1 MSIIFGAD
9 RLADDLSL
17 LPSSRRVALATSDAA
32 RSAQNGSVR
41 TRALLLNAGV
51 PVVRLFAPEHGLHA
65 AAPDGA
71 PVDDAHDPLTHLPV
85 VSLYGERFAPDPE
98 SLRDLDAVLFDLQD
112 VGARPYTFA
121 WTLTHLIDA
130 CAAAHIPLIVLDRPN
145 PLGGTLAS
153 VEGPLLEPAHCSFLG
168 RHSLPLRHALTLGE
182 LARLWQRERRP
193 VADVRVI
200 ACHGWTRDLLWP
212 ATGLA
217 WTPPSPGLPTWDAAL
232 LYPGLVLFEGTN
244 LSVGRG
250 TSLSFQAVGAP
261 WLDAGAVI
269 NRMEDR
275 LLPGLA
281 FELAR
286 FTPATGPYAG
296 SSCHAVALYP
306 LDPGEVRPV
315 SAALALLADIAA
327 THPHELRWAAYP
339 TAANASGEG
348 HFERLAG
355 TRGARLAIEKA
366 MTGVDAVTPTV
377 LARLTASPGWAD
389 RWQAARI
396 YE

>member
-1 MSIIFGAD
+1 MSITFGAD

-17 LPSSRRVALATSDAA
+17 LPAVRRVALATSDAA
-32 RSAQNGSVR
+32 RSARDSAIR
-41 TRALLLNAGV
+41 TRVLLRNAGV

-71 PVDDAHDPLTHLPV
+71 PVADARDPLTGLPV

-121 WTLTHLIDA
+121 WTMTHLIDA
-130 CAAAHIPLIVLDRPN
+130 CAAVRIPVIVLDRPN
-145 PLGGTLAS
+145 PLGGALGS
-153 VEGPLLEPAHCSFLG
+153 VEGPVLEPAHCSFLG

-193 VADVRVI
+193 AADVRVI

-212 ATGLA
+212 ATGLS
-217 WTPPSPGLPTWDAAL
+217 WTPPSPGLPAWDAAL
-232 LYPGLVLFEGTN
+232 LYPGLVLCEGTN

-250 TSLSFQAVGAP
+250 TSHSFQAVGAP
-261 WLDAGAVI
+261 WLEPAAVI
-269 NRMEDR
+269 GRMEER
-275 LLPGLA
+275 VLPGLA
-281 FELAR
+281 FEATT
-286 FTPATGPYAG
+286 FTPTTGPYAG
-296 SSCHAVALYP
+296 SECHGVALFA

-315 SAALALLADIAA
+315 SAALSLLADIASE
-327 THPHELRWAAYP
+327 HPRELRWTAYP

-366 MTGVDAVTPTV
+366 MTGDGAVTPAV